1 MNRTD
6 GRTLAWALADSANKS
21 MNPADHTTVCVK
33 IGAGEHDS
41 AIRYVLSFYAHTGA
55 KLPCALAAPIQRWID
70 GYAGSDSEQILRR
83 IYDRISVSAE
93 DAASGDAMEVEPDC
107 APKRLVA
114 QRVSARSAAVSIG
127 IRHIPPVGLPY
138 SQRRRVPIAHG
149 EEIDFDLTNAGKT
162 PVTDCPEPPIFTTPT
177 PSP

>member
-6 GRTLAWALADSANKS
+6 GRALAWALADSSNEF
-21 MNPADHTTVCVK
+21 MNPADHTTVCAK

-41 AIRYVLSFYAHTGA
+41 AISYVLSFYAHTGIE
-55 KLPCALAAPIQRWID
+55 LPFTLAAPIQRWIA

-93 DAASGDAMEVEPDC
+93 DAASSDAMEGKLNR

-114 QRVSARSAAVSIG
+114 QRVNARMA
-127 IRHIPPVGLPY
+127 
-138 SQRRRVPIAHG
+138 PI
-149 EEIDFDLTNAGKT
+149 
-162 PVTDCPEPPIFTTPT
+162 
-177 PSP
+177 